1 MKERRVI
8 ISGGGTG
15 GHLYPALA
23 VGRRLREADPDLRLT
38 FVGSRRAVEMSIM
51 DAQGVDFVPLRIEGL
66 KSRGLRSLRGLAL
79 LPFAFLRSF
88 ALLVRL
94 RPRLVVGV
102 GGYSSGPIV
111 LLASWLRIPTL
122 ILEQNVRPGYTN
134 RLLVRRAKKAVAAF
148 EATLPALRGKGVW
161 LGNPVREEFYGMP
174 AKAAEPAL
182 SVLVSGG
189 SQGSRFLNRA
199 MTAAL
204 PFFREKRDLF
214 AIVHQTGKEDLEW
227 VEKAYRDSGFAAAT
241 VGPYFPDMAG
251 RFRRADLV
259 VSRAGATTCAEL
271 IASGRP
277 SLLVPFAAAS
287 ENHQELNARELEKA
301 GGAEVHPE
309 KDLTPDLLA
318 ARLLY
323 YLGHRDALAR
333 MAAGLFPLRTDR
345 AADAIAGLCFRL
357 MDAKG
362 PGER

>member
-1 MKERRVI
+1 MSERRVV

-15 GHLYPALA
+15 GHLYPALT
-23 VGRRLREADPDLRLT
+23 VGRKLREADPMLRLT
-38 FVGSRRAVEMSIM
+38 FVGSRRPVEMRIM
-51 DAQGVDFVPLRIEGL
+51 DEQGVDFIPLRIEGL
-66 KSRGLRSLRGLAL
+66 KSRGLKSLRGLAF
-79 LPFAFLRSF
+79 LPFSFPKSF

-102 GGYSSGPIV
+102 GGYSSGPVV

-148 EATLPALRGKGVW
+148 EATLPAFKSKGVW

-174 AKAAEPAL
+174 AKAAGPAL

-189 SQGSRFLNRA
+189 SQGSGFLNRT

-204 PFFREKRDLF
+204 PLLREKEDLLE
-214 AIVHQTGKEDLEW
+214 IVHQTGNGDIAW
-227 VEKAYRDSGFAAAT
+227 VEKAYGDSGFAAAT
-241 VGPYFPDMAG
+241 VAPYFPDMAA

-271 IASGRP
+271 IASSRP

-287 ENHQELNARELEKA
+287 ENHQEFNARELEKA
-301 GGAEVHPE
+301 GGAEVVLE
-309 KDLTPDLLA
+309 KDLTPTVLA
-318 ARLLY
+318 ARILFY
-323 YLGHRDALAR
+323 FGHRDLLAR
-333 MAAGLFPLRTDR
+333 MAAGLASLRTDG
-345 AADAIAGLCFRL
+345 AADAITKLCFRL
-357 MDAKG
+357 ME
-362 PGER
+362 GEA

>member
-1 MKERRVI
+1 MKERRVV

-23 VGRRLREADPDLRLT
+23 VGRRLRETDPALRLT

-51 DAQGVDFVPLRIEGL
+51 DAQGVEFVPLRIEGL
-66 KSRGLRSLRGLAL
+66 KGRGIKSLRGLAL

-94 RPRLVVGV
+94 RPRLVIGV
-102 GGYSSGPIV
+102 GGYSSGPVV

-134 RLLVRRAKKAVAAF
+134 RLLIRRAKRAVAAF
-148 EATLPALRGKGVW
+148 EATLPAFRGKGVW

-174 AKAAEPAL
+174 AKPAAPVL

-189 SQGSRFLNRA
+189 SQGSRFLNRT

-204 PFFREKRDLF
+204 PLLEGKRDVLEF
-214 AIVHQTGKEDLEW
+214 VHQTGKDDCAW
-227 VEKAYRDSGFAAAT
+227 VEKAYRDSGFASAT
-241 VGPYFPDMAG
+241 IAPYLTDMAD

-287 ENHQELNARELEKA
+287 ENHQELNARELERA
-301 GGAEVHPE
+301 GGAEVLLE
-309 KDLTPDLLA
+309 KDLTPALLA
-318 ARLLY
+318 DRLLFH
-323 YLGHRDALAR
+323 LGRRDALAR
-333 MAAGLFPLRTDR
+333 MAAGLASLRTGG
-345 AADAIAGLCFRL
+345 AADAIAKLCFGL
-357 MDAKG
+357 MEGKD
-362 PGER
+362 

>member
-1 MKERRVI
+1 MKERRVV

-23 VGRRLREADPDLRLT
+23 VGRRLREADPALRLT

-51 DAQGVDFVPLRIEGL
+51 EEQGVDFVPLRIEGL
-66 KSRGLRSLRGLAL
+66 KGRGLRSLRGMAL
-79 LPFAFLRSF
+79 LPFAFLRSLG
-88 ALLVRL
+88 LLVRL

-111 LLASWLRIPTL
+111 LLASGLRIPTL
-122 ILEQNVRPGYTN
+122 ILEQNVQPGYTN

-148 EATLPALRGKGVW
+148 EATLPAFRGKGVW

-174 AKAAEPAL
+174 ARAAGPAL

-189 SQGSRFLNRA
+189 SQGSRFLNRT

-204 PFFREKRDLF
+204 PLLREKQDLF
-214 AIVHQTGKEDLEW
+214 EFVHQTGKDDIAW
-227 VEKAYRDSGFAAAT
+227 VEKAYGDSGFARAT
-241 VGPYFPDMAG
+241 IAPYFPDMAA

-301 GGAEVHPE
+301 GGAEVLLE
-309 KDLTPDLLA
+309 KDLTPELLA
-318 ARLLY
+318 ARLLFH
-323 YLGHRDALAR
+323 LGNRKALAG
-333 MAAGLFPLRTDR
+333 MAAGLVPLRTDG
-345 AADAIAGLCFRL
+345 AADAIARLCFRL
-357 MDAKG
+357 ME
-362 PGER
+362 GEE

>member
-1 MKERRVI
+1 MMERRVV

-23 VGRRLREADPDLRLT
+23 VGRKLRDADATLRLT
-38 FVGSRRAVEMSIM
+38 FVGSRRAVERGIM
-51 DAQGVDFVPLRIEGL
+51 DEQGVDFVPLRIEGL
-66 KSRGLRSLRGLAL
+66 KGRGVRSVRGLAL

-111 LLASWLRIPTL
+111 LLASWLRVPTL

-134 RLLVRRAKKAVAAF
+134 RLLVRWTKRAVAAF
-148 EATLPALRGKGVW
+148 AATLPAFRGKGVW

-174 AKAAEPAL
+174 AKAPEPAL

-189 SQGSRFLNRA
+189 SQGSRFLNRT

-204 PFFREKRDLF
+204 PLLRERRDLLE
-214 AIVHQTGKEDLEW
+214 IVHQTGKDDIAW
-227 VEKAYRDSGFAAAT
+227 VEKAYRDSGFSAAT
-241 VGPYFPDMAG
+241 VAPYFPDMAA
-251 RFRRADLV
+251 RFRKADLV

-271 IASGRP
+271 IAAGKP

-287 ENHQELNARELEKA
+287 ENHQEFNARELEKA
-301 GGAEVHPE
+301 GGAEVILE
-309 KDLTPDLLA
+309 KDLTPEILA
-318 ARLLY
+318 AKILF
-323 YLGHRDALAR
+323 YLGHRNALAR
-333 MAAGLFPLRTDR
+333 RAAGLALLRTDG
-345 AADAIAGLCFRL
+345 AADAIAKLCFRL
-357 MDAKG
+357 MD
-362 PGER
+362 GEA

>member
-1 MKERRVI
+1 
-8 ISGGGTG
+8 
-15 GHLYPALA
+15 
-23 VGRRLREADPDLRLT
+23 VGRKLREADPSLRLT
-38 FVGSRRAVEMSIM
+38 FIGSRRAVERRIM
-51 DAQGVDFVPLRIEGL
+51 DEQGVDFVPLRIEGI
-66 KSRGLRSLRGLAL
+66 KNRGLRSIRGLAL
-79 LPFAFLRSF
+79 LPLSFLKPF
-88 ALLVRL
+88 ALLIRL
-94 RPRLVVGV
+94 RPHLVIGV
-102 GGYSSGPIV
+102 GGYSSGPVV
-111 LLASWLRIPTL
+111 LLASWLRVPTL

-174 AKAAEPAL
+174 AKVAEPAL

-189 SQGSRFLNRA
+189 SQGSRFLNRT

-204 PFFREKRDLF
+204 PLLREKRDLLE
-214 AIVHQTGKEDLEW
+214 IVHQTGKDDIEW
-227 VEKAYRDSGFAAAT
+227 VEKAYRDSGFAGAT

-287 ENHQELNARELEKA
+287 ENHQEFNARELEKA
-301 GGAEVHPE
+301 GGAEVRLE
-309 KDLTPDLLA
+309 RDLTPELLA

-333 MAAGLFPLRTDR
+333 MPAGLAPLRTDG

-357 MDAKG
+357 MEGKG